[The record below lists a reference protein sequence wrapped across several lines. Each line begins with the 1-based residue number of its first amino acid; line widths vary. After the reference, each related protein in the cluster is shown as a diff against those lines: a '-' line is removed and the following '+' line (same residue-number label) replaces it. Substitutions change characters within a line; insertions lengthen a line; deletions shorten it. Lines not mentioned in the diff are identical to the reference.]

1 MGKILL
7 DSGRVGESFAA
18 GHDQV
23 VSGAPIAWAEVAL
36 QCGPICKETIMTISM
51 YQASVP
57 LFARGL
63 ASLKTILT
71 KGAAHAAARKID
83 ESVFLSARLYPDM
96 LPFARQIHIAS
107 DFARGTVARL
117 SGSEPPKWEDDEKT
131 FAELIARVDRT
142 IEAVKAY
149 SAAQIDGSEDRP
161 VTRPVRGEPKT
172 FSGINYLLQ
181 YSMPNFYF
189 HATTAYAIL
198 RSNGVEL
205 GKADFIGAL
214 D

>member
-1 MGKILL
+1 M
-7 DSGRVGESFAA
+7 A
-18 GHDQV
+18 
-23 VSGAPIAWAEVAL
+23 
-36 QCGPICKETIMTISM
+36 ISM

-83 ESVFLSARLYPDM
+83 ESVFLTARLYPDM
-96 LPFARQIHIAS
+96 LPFVRQIHIAS

-189 HATTAYAIL
+189 HTTTAYAIL
-198 RSNGVEL
+198 RSNGVEV